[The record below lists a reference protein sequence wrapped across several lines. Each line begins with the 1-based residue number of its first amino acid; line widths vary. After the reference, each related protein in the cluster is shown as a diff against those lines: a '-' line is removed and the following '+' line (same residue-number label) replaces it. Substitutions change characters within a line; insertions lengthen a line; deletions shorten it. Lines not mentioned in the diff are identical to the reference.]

1 MGRSCNGGYVM
12 DKRPLQKHS
21 KLPKSP
27 RIQVF
32 ESLEAFKM
40 YYAIGTSVSSLHIHR
55 ELSDTKVFELL
66 KLTSCISMF

>member
-40 YYAIGTSVSSLHIHR
+40 YYAIGTSVSSLHM
-55 ELSDTKVFELL
+55 LSDTKVFELL